1 MQLLIVNTD
10 AKPRTATECKPAG
23 KRESFAPQGI
33 SRVDLITLGCKLIVL
48 LPR

>member
-10 AKPRTATECKPAG
+10 AKPAG
-23 KRESFAPQGI
+23 KRERFAPQGI